1 MENGKKLSYK
11 SVVALGFLVYF
22 FSYAMRLDYAA
33 AIVAIVKDP
42 VLNVDNSLA
51 SLAVTGSFITY
62 GIGQIICGF
71 IGDKVSP
78 TKMMSLAML
87 GTIIVNLSVSFCSN
101 IWLITALWCI
111 NGVCQAMLW
120 PPLTRL
126 VAELI
131 GTERYSNAI
140 TIVGLSASTGT
151 IFIYLLV
158 PFILK
163 YLTWRWV
170 FRVMAFF
177 GFIIMLVW
185 LYSTRNVK
193 MGKAVAQVKT
203 NDQKTISVWGLIM
216 LAGLIPIFLAIAT
229 QGFLRD
235 GIQTWLPSL
244 VNETFPGLDE
254 SSSVLSTAILPVFS
268 MICVLVANAIYN
280 KLKHELK
287 TAAVMYGIAFAA
299 SVPLIIFSKNL
310 IVTLVAAALISAAM
324 HGVNH
329 MLICLVPKNFAKYG
343 MVSTF
348 SGILNACTY
357 VGASISTYGFAS
369 VSENYGWYVVLVCW
383 FVLAL
388 VGTLVCTFKVK
399 GWSRFI
405 AK

>member
-11 SVVALGFLVYF
+11 AVVALGFLVYF

-33 AIVAIVKDP
+33 SIVAIVKD
-42 VLNVDNSLA
+42 LDIEKSLV

-62 GIGQIICGF
+62 GVGQVICGF

-78 TKMMSLAML
+78 TKMMSVAML
-87 GTIIVNLSVSFCSN
+87 GTILVNLAVSFCSN

-126 VAELI
+126 VAELV
-131 GTERYSNAI
+131 GTEKYSNAI

-151 IFIYLLV
+151 IFVYLLV
-158 PFILK
+158 PVILEFF
-163 YLTWRWV
+163 TWRAV
-170 FRVMAFF
+170 FRVMSIF
-177 GFIIMLVW
+177 GTLIMLVW
-185 LYSTRNVK
+185 VFATRNLK
-193 MGKAVAQVKT
+193 MGKANAVVKSKD
-203 NDQKTISVWGLIM
+203 NKTISVFGLIV
-216 LAGLIPIFLAIAT
+216 LAGLIPIFLAIAV

-244 VNETFPGLDE
+244 VNEQFKLEE

-268 MICVLVANAIYN
+268 MLSVIAANTVYN
-280 KLKHELK
+280 KIRHELK
-287 TAAVMYGIAFAA
+287 TAAIMFGIAFFA
-299 SVPLIIFSKNL
+299 SIPLIFLNKPIIT
-310 IVTLVAAALISAAM
+310 IVCAALISATM

-357 VGASISTYGFAS
+357 IGASVSSYGFAS
-369 VSENYGWYVVLVCW
+369 VAESFGWNVVLICW
-383 FVLAL
+383 FALAL
-388 VGTLVCTFKVK
+388 IGTLICLFKIK
-399 GWSRFI
+399 GWTKFL